1 MASLERVSTR
11 DGKVTKR
18 LAEVASRAATAVPA
32 ARKMD
37 NRLARVDNSRRIQV
51 GAGAFFARPPL
62 RGELSAISS
71 ISEGGLSLLRTKALW
86 RSDYQTRSSCKDFL
100 WVGPAG
106 RVPRSPF
113 HNLRYDRE

>member
-1 MASLERVSTR
+1 MASPERVSTR

-18 LAEVASRAATAVPA
+18 LAEVASRAAIAVPA

-37 NRLARVDNSRRIQV
+37 NRLARVGNSRRIEV
-51 GAGAFFARPPL
+51 GAGAFFCATPV

-71 ISEGGLSLLRTKALW
+71 ISEGGLCLLRTEALC
-86 RSDYQTRSSCKDFL
+86 RSDYQTRSSCEGSL

-106 RVPRSPF
+106 RVSRSPF